1 MDKNAILIALS
12 QSDRTEF
19 GKDNFSIQSIPQKI
33 FSCVWALE
41 GEVNNGGF
49 SQYFFNSS
57 RETASFAVE
66 ALKVIGAS
74 KTAQLCEEAINV
86 AFPSGLPADPDLIR
100 SATADFPESTEAKL
114 SELDNQF
121 YGYPDDLTD
130 LLYRYVSMHPEEFGE
145 VPHPDS
151 V

>member
-1 MDKNAILIALS
+1 MDRNAILIALS
-12 QSDRTEF
+12 QSNRTEF
-19 GKDNFSIQSIPQKI
+19 GKDNFSVQSIPQKT

-41 GEVNNGGF
+41 AEVNNGGF

-57 RETASFAVE
+57 RETASFVVE

-74 KTAQLCEEAINV
+74 KTAQLCEQAIST

-100 SATADFPESTEAKL
+100 SATADFSESIEARL

-145 VPHPDS
+145 VPPPDG